1 MRDRQ
6 RSLDVVRN
14 GLGGGVGQVVDRQH
28 DHVVANADAAVL
40 ASIPVEYLLHRYHRL
55 VLMLWTCACS
65 PLRIGSTT
73 LPMSTPYL
81 ITVSPGAMSF
91 SATLCPIGMSWRHS
105 SVMVLSSSRIS
116 PVSVVP
122 AWMPS
127 TTTTATLSS
136 GSCNTQ
142 WITAVP
148 GSWRAVVPARLDNR
162 IVVSRP
168 RRVNYII

>member
-14 GLGGGVGQVVDRQH
+14 GLGGGVGQIVDRQH

-40 ASIPVEYLLHRYHRL
+40 ASIPVECLLHRYHRL

-65 PLRIGSTT
+65 PLRIGCTT

-81 ITVSPGAMSF
+81 ITVSPTAMSF
-91 SATLCPIGMSWRHS
+91 SATLWPIGMSCRHS
-105 SVMVLSSSRIS
+105 SAMVRSSSSTR
-116 PVSVVP
+116 PVSGVP
-122 AWMPS
+122 ALMPS
-127 TTTTATLSS
+127 TTTTATESS
-136 GSCNTQ
+136 GACNTQ

-148 GSWRAVVPARLDNR
+148 VGGCADGASIGSRCESA
-162 IVVSRP
+162 
-168 RRVNYII
+168 